1 MKINRRQLVRICG
14 FAMVMLGLVTVAFAH
29 HSQSQFDLSKQVTI
43 EGTLAQIG
51 WSNPHSL
58 FYINAKRT
66 DDPGGAVERWVVE
79 GPSPL
84 QLVAAGWQK
93 TAANVGDK
101 VTMVGAPRRDG
112 QRQLLLQG
120 VVLADGKKFL
130 FKNDPTGGGAAGN

>member
-1 MKINRRQLVRICG
+1 MIRIFG
-14 FAMVMLGLVTVAFAH
+14 FAVVLFALVTVAFGH
-29 HSQSQFDLSKQVTI
+29 HSQSQFDLSKQITI
-43 EGTLAQIG
+43 EGTLSQIG

-66 DDPGGAVERWVVE
+66 DDQAGAAVRWVVE

-93 TAANVGDK
+93 TAASVGDK

-130 FKNDPTGGGAAGN
+130 FKNDPTGGGAGN